1 MPMNFKIKE
10 VMDMVS
16 DALGDSPEGVFVDSF
31 FLDEGEDYPDVRSS
45 LGKISFK
52 VCDTRDFHVKAGA
65 TKLCLIPKNTHK
77 DWVIKIPFTGIYDYD
92 TNEII
97 GEFNINYIEE
107 EIDIYNNCVSLTTN
121 KLLAKNVY
129 VGSYCNIPI
138 YVQERI
144 NQVYDESIHSYDYR
158 PKMGKK
164 ILYSLYTEQS
174 FCYGFLYDLLMRY
187 GYNKLKQIM
196 SDLNEFCFDLHDEN
210 YGYTADGTPIIIDYG
225 GFSRVNAY
233 TYYKEER

>member
-97 GEFNINYIEE
+97 GEFNIN
-107 EIDIYNNCVSLTTN
+107 LKR
-121 KLLAKNVY
+121 KL
-129 VGSYCNIPI
+129 I
-138 YVQERI
+138 
-144 NQVYDESIHSYDYR
+144 
-158 PKMGKK
+158 
-164 ILYSLYTEQS
+164 
-174 FCYGFLYDLLMRY
+174 F
-187 GYNKLKQIM
+187 
-196 SDLNEFCFDLHDEN
+196 
-210 YGYTADGTPIIIDYG
+210 III
-225 GFSRVNAY
+225 V
-233 TYYKEER
+233 

>member
-1 MPMNFKIKE
+1 
-10 VMDMVS
+10 
-16 DALGDSPEGVFVDSF
+16 
-31 FLDEGEDYPDVRSS
+31 
-45 LGKISFK
+45 
-52 VCDTRDFHVKAGA
+52 
-65 TKLCLIPKNTHK
+65 
-77 DWVIKIPFTGIYDYD
+77 
-92 TNEII
+92 
-97 GEFNINYIEE
+97 
-107 EIDIYNNCVSLTTN
+107 
-121 KLLAKNVY
+121 
-129 VGSYCNIPI
+129 
-138 YVQERI
+138 
-144 NQVYDESIHSYDYR
+144 
-158 PKMGKK
+158 MGKK